1 MLRPERMSRVSI
13 TGTKRV
19 MDEAVRTVHRLDLL
33 HMSDYGGSWEG
44 FEPGDPAA
52 GAEEAAEKL
61 VTVRSLQSILGIDAE
76 DTDASANG
84 RSGADAGG
92 PSAADVP
99 GTLDP
104 VLEDVRDEVNAL
116 DDRRDDLD
124 DERRATVERIDT
136 MAPIEALGIDLDLLD
151 GYDAIET
158 RVGEGSS
165 RDVEH
170 ALDGDEAVR
179 ASEVFAED
187 EAVAVF
193 ARPAAGE
200 RDVLEEALVGV
211 EFAPVAIPDA
221 EGSPEAYVAE
231 REERLAEIERELDSV
246 DAELDEAREKF
257 EAFLLAAEEHLAI
270 ELQRREAPLSFA
282 TTAHAFVAE
291 GWIPTERV
299 GDLVEG
305 LAEAVG
311 EHVAVEELERAD
323 YDEEGRLTGR
333 ESVEGEAG
341 SPAATD
347 GGWPGGDG
355 DPHGSDADDRSTEG
369 GSAVA
374 DAAIDDSTTDDPAA
388 DDPAVRPDGGREE
401 DRPMATGE
409 PPVVQDNPGPVRPF
423 ETLLKL
429 VDRPTYA
436 EFDPTIVL
444 FLTFPALFG
453 FMIGDLGYGTLY
465 LLISYVI
472 YSRFD
477 STAARGIGAVGMW
490 AGGFTMLFGVLY
502 GEVFGLH
509 QLGELLWGTEESA
522 GLLLS
527 LGHPPLEKGLSPAA
541 VEWAQL
547 WVVVSLLF
555 GLAHLTIGYV
565 IAFVETL
572 RGHGLRHAAGES
584 GSWLL
589 MMLGLWVWI
598 FSTSAEGLK
607 PPFLFDVFSGGP
619 FALGFAGFP
628 ATVGLAGAG
637 VYVLG
642 LLLLLTDEPVELVEF
657 AQGLVNVLS
666 YARLAA
672 VLLAKAGLAFVV
684 NLLVF
689 GAYQHEEE
697 FHFLFFS
704 DRYASPAEVPAEELM
719 FAGLINGEGLALV
732 GGAVA
737 AVLVLVVGHL
747 IVLGLGLTSAGLQAI
762 RLEFVEF
769 LSKSRAYE
777 GGGEAYEPFGRERVH
792 TTED

>member
-1 MLRPERMSRVSI
+1 MSRVSI

-19 MDEAVRTVHRLDLL
+19 MDDAVRTIHRLDLL
-33 HMSDYGGSWEG
+33 HMSDYAGSWEG
-44 FEPGDPAA
+44 FEPGDPAV
-52 GAEEAAEKL
+52 GAEEAAEQL

-76 DTDASANG
+76 NASADE
-84 RSGADAGG
+84 RSETGDG

-99 GTLDP
+99 GSLDP

-116 DDRRDDLD
+116 DDRRDELD
-124 DERRATVERIDT
+124 DERRATVERIES
-136 MAPIEALGIDLDLLD
+136 MAPIEALGIDLDLLG
-151 GYDAIET
+151 GYDTLET
-158 RVGEGSS
+158 RVGEGDS
-165 RDVEH
+165 RDVER
-170 ALDGDEAVR
+170 ALDGNETVA

-200 RDVLEEALVGV
+200 HDVLEEALVGV
-211 EFAPVAIPDA
+211 EFAPVEIPDA

-246 DAELDEAREKF
+246 DAELDEARENF

-299 GDLVEG
+299 DDLAEG

-333 ESVEGEAG
+333 ESTESEGG
-341 SPAATD
+341 PPAATD

-355 DPHGSDADDRSTEG
+355 DPHGSDADDRSAG
-369 GSAVA
+369 GDSVA
-374 DAAIDDSTTDDPAA
+374 GDVASDDCTTDDPAA
-388 DDPAVRPDGGREE
+388 DDPVVRPDGGREE

-436 EFDPTIVL
+436 EFDPTVVL

-465 LLISYVI
+465 LLISYAI

-477 STAARGIGAVGMW
+477 STAVRGIGAVGMW

-509 QLGELLWGTEESA
+509 QLGELLWGTGESA

-555 GLAHLTIGYV
+555 GLLHLTIGYV

-572 RGHGLRHAAGES
+572 RGHGLGHAAGES

-607 PPFLFDVFSGGP
+607 PSFLFDVFSGEP

-704 DRYASPAEVPAEELM
+704 DRYASPVEVPAEELM

-737 AVLVLVVGHL
+737 AVLVFVVGHL